1 MRKLAFNVAQS
12 YSMSSMTL
20 NMLCSTHLSVLSQ
33 LELHGTGNLLH
44 GLGLGSGSDT
54 GHGQTDVDGGA
65 DAWQ

>member
-1 MRKLAFNVAQS
+1 
-12 YSMSSMTL
+12 MSSMTL

-54 GHGQTDVDGGA
+54 GHGQTDVDGGS
-65 DAWQ
+65 DTWR